1 MADFSDGMD
10 LSFLGSFAKAVGTYN
25 AGNARK
31 RALLAE
37 AQIAEYQ
44 AQITRANTD
53 QQVADSR
60 LRAAGLFGSQRAQLA
75 ANGVDLGSGGALDIL
90 QTTVQMGEHDA
101 SVIRDNGTRREWAQ
115 RQDASI
121 NRSVAD
127 GMNPTMDAVSSLI
140 GDAGAVNK
148 AWYRWKK
155 EGGAGEK
162 PWWVGGGN

>member
-1 MADFSDGMD
+1 MLFRS
-10 LSFLGSFAKAVGTYN
+10 KAVGTYN

-115 RQDASI
+115 RQGASI
-121 NRSVAD
+121 DRSVAD